1 MNYEK
6 HLYDSTFETEEQL
19 EIRKLA
25 RKFARD
31 KILPLVEKDEESQ
44 TFRPEIIQGLGE
56 LGLTGIPT
64 DEKYGG
70 AGMGYQEYAAAVQE
84 IAAVNASYAVSV
96 CVSGLPQVILQK
108 FGNEKQKQKYI
119 PKLASGEAIGA
130 FALSEAGSGSDVSS
144 LRVSAKKEG
153 DHYILNGTKLW
164 ITQADVAEVM
174 IVMAR
179 TRGEGSKGISAFILD
194 KTMSGIKMGKK
205 EKKMGLNIS
214 HTMEVLFE
222 NVKVPAE
229 NLLGSEG
236 DGMKVAL
243 SALDSGR
250 ITIGAT
256 ALGVARSA
264 IEEAIKHANLREQFG
279 KPVLEFQGVG
289 FMIAD
294 MLTEYH
300 AAKLVVQ
307 KAALLRDQGKEHSLA
322 AAQAKVLATDMCM
335 KVTTDAVQVLG
346 GSGYTQEFPVERFMR
361 ESKVFQ
367 IFEGT
372 NQIQRL
378 VISRALK
385 G

>member
-6 HLYDSTFETEEQL
+6 HLYDSTFETEEQI
-19 EIRKLA
+19 EIRAIA
-25 RKFARD
+25 RKFVRA
-31 KILPLVEKDEESQ
+31 KILPLVEHDEETQ
-44 TFRPEIIQGLGE
+44 TFRSEIIRELGA

-64 DEKYGG
+64 DQTYGG

-84 IAAVNASYAVSV
+84 IASVNASYAVSV

-119 PKLASGEAIGA
+119 PSLASGEAIGA

-144 LRVSAKKEG
+144 LRVSAKKVG
-153 DHYILNGTKLW
+153 NHYLLNGTKLW

-179 TRGEGSKGISAFILD
+179 TGAEGSKGISAFILE
-194 KTMSGIKMGKK
+194 KGMPGIKMGKK

-222 NVKVPAE
+222 NVEVPVE
-229 NLLGSEG
+229 NLLGVEG

-279 KPVLEFQGVG
+279 KPVLDFQGVG
-289 FMIAD
+289 FMLAD
-294 MLTEYH
+294 MITEYH

-307 KAALLRDQGKEHSLA
+307 KAAWLKDQGKEHSLA

-335 KVTTDAVQVLG
+335 KVTTDAVQILG

>member
-6 HLYDSTFETEEQL
+6 HLYDTTFETEAQT
-19 EIRKLA
+19 EIRTLA
-25 RKFARD
+25 RKFARE
-31 KILPLVEKDEESQ
+31 KILPLVEKDEETQ

-64 DEKYGG
+64 EEKYGG
-70 AGMGYQEYAAAVQE
+70 AELGYQEYIAVVQE

-96 CVSGLPQVILQK
+96 CVSGLPQVILQN
-108 FGNEKQKQKYI
+108 FGTETQKQKYI
-119 PKLASGEAIGA
+119 PKLAAGNAIGA
-130 FALSEAGSGSDVSS
+130 FALSEAGAGSDAGS
-144 LRVSAKKEG
+144 LRTNAKKEG
-153 DHYILNGTKLW
+153 NHYILNGTKLW
-164 ITQADVAEVM
+164 ITQADVSEVM

-179 TRGEGSKGISAFILD
+179 TGVDGPKGVSAFILE
-194 KTMSGIKMGKK
+194 KGMPGIKMGKK

-222 NVKVPAE
+222 NVKVPVE
-229 NLLGSEG
+229 NLLGNEG

-264 IEEAIKHANLREQFG
+264 IEEAIKHSNLREQFG
-279 KPVLEFQGVG
+279 KPVLDFQGVG
-289 FMIAD
+289 FMLAD
-294 MLTEYH
+294 MITEYH
-300 AAKLVVQ
+300 AAKLLVQ
-307 KAALLRDQGKEHSLA
+307 KAALLKDQGKEHSIA
-322 AAQAKVLATDMCM
+322 AAQAKVASTDMCM
-335 KVTTDAVQVLG
+335 KITTDAVQVLG

>member
-6 HLYDSTFETEEQL
+6 HLYDTTFETEAQL
-19 EIRKLA
+19 EVRELA

-31 KILPLVEKDEESQ
+31 RILPLVEHDELSQ
-44 TFRPEIIQGLGE
+44 TFRPEIIRELGE

-64 DEKYGG
+64 DEAFGG
-70 AGMGYQEYAAAVQE
+70 MGLGYQEYVAVVQELAAVS
-84 IAAVNASYAVSV
+84 ASYAVSV
-96 CVSGLPQVILQK
+96 CVSGLPQMIIQK
-108 FGNEKQKQKYI
+108 YGTEAQKQKYI
-119 PKLASGEAIGA
+119 PSLASGQAIGA
-130 FALSEAGSGSDVSS
+130 FALSEAGSGSDAGS
-144 LRVSAKKEG
+144 LRTSAVKQG

-164 ITQADVAEVM
+164 ITQADDAEVM
-174 IVMAR
+174 IMMAR
-179 TRGEGSKGISAFILD
+179 TGAEGPKGVSAFILE
-194 KTMSGIKMGKK
+194 KGMPGIKMGKK

-214 HTMEVLFE
+214 HTMEVLLE
-222 NVKVPAE
+222 NVKVPVE
-229 NLLGSEG
+229 NLIGNEG

-250 ITIGAT
+250 ITISAT

-264 IEEAIKHANLREQFG
+264 IEESVKHANLREQFG
-279 KPVLEFQGVG
+279 KAIVEFQGLG
-289 FMIAD
+289 FMLAD
-294 MLTEYH
+294 MINDYH

-307 KAALLRDQGKEHSLA
+307 KAAFLKDQDREHSVA
-322 AAQAKVLATDMCM
+322 AAQAKVISTDMCM

>member
-1 MNYEK
+1 MIK
-6 HLYDSTFETEEQL
+6 HLYDTTFETEAQT
-19 EIRKLA
+19 EIRLLA
-25 RKFARD
+25 RKYAQD
-31 KILPLVEKDEESQ
+31 KILPIVEKDEETQ

-56 LGLTGIPT
+56 LGLCGIPT
-64 DEKYGG
+64 DEIYGG
-70 AGMGYQEYAAAVQE
+70 AGMGYQEYTAVVQE
-84 IAAVNASYAVSV
+84 IAAINASYAVSV

-108 FGNEKQKQKYI
+108 FGNESQKSKYI
-119 PKLASGEAIGA
+119 PKLAAGAAIGA
-130 FALSEAGSGSDVSS
+130 FALSEAGSGSDAGSV
-144 LRVSAKKEG
+144 RTTAKKEG
-153 DHYILNGTKLW
+153 AHYILNGTKLW
-164 ITQADVAEVM
+164 ITQADVSEVI

-179 TRGEGSKGISAFILD
+179 TGGDGPKGVSAFILE
-194 KTMSGIKMGKK
+194 KGMPGIKMGKK

-214 HTMEVLFE
+214 HTMEVLLDQ
-222 NVKVPAE
+222 VKVPAE
-229 NLLGSEG
+229 NLLGNEG

-264 IEEAIKHANLREQFG
+264 IEEAIKHANMREQFG
-279 KPVLEFQGVG
+279 KPIIDFQGLG
-289 FMIAD
+289 FMLAD
-294 MLTEYH
+294 MITEYQ
-300 AAKLVVQ
+300 AAKLMVQ
-307 KAALLRDQGKEHSLA
+307 KAALLKDQGKEHSHA
-322 AAQAKVLATDMCM
+322 AAQAKVFATDMCM

-385 G
+385 V

>member
-6 HLYDSTFETEEQL
+6 HLYDSSFETEAQIEVR
-19 EIRKLA
+19 ELA
-25 RKFARD
+25 RKFARSR
-31 KILPLVEKDEESQ
+31 ILPLVEKDEETQ
-44 TFRPEIIQGLGE
+44 TFRPEIIQELGE

-64 DEKYGG
+64 FEEFGG
-70 AGMGYQEYAAAVQE
+70 MGLGYQEYIAVIQE
-84 IAAVNASYAVSV
+84 IASVNASYAVSI
-96 CVSGLPQVILQK
+96 CVSGLPQMILQK
-108 FGNEKQKQKYI
+108 FGTDAQKNKYI
-119 PKLASGEAIGA
+119 PKLASGQAIGA
-130 FALSEAGSGSDVSS
+130 FALSEAGSGSDAGS
-144 LRVSAKKEG
+144 LRATAVKQG

-164 ITQADVAEVM
+164 ITQADSAEVM
-174 IVMAR
+174 IAMAR
-179 TRGEGSKGISAFILD
+179 TGAEGPKGVSAFILE
-194 KTMSGIKMGKK
+194 KGMPGIKMGKK

-229 NLLGSEG
+229 NLLANEG
-236 DGMKVAL
+236 DGIKIAL

-279 KPVLEFQGVG
+279 KPIVEFQGLG
-289 FMIAD
+289 FMLAD
-294 MLTEYH
+294 MITEYH

-307 KAALLRDQGKEHSLA
+307 KAAMLKDQDREHSIA
-322 AAQAKVLATDMCM
+322 AAQAKVFSTDMCM

-378 VISRALK
+378 VISRAMK

>member
-6 HLYDSTFETEEQL
+6 HLYDSTFETEEQGT
-19 EIRKLA
+19 IRELA
-25 RKFARD
+25 RKFARE
-31 KILPLVEKDEESQ
+31 KILPLVEKDEETQ

-56 LGLTGIPT
+56 MGLTGIPT

-84 IAAVNASYAVSV
+84 IASVNASYAVSV

-108 FGNEKQKQKYI
+108 FGNESQKQKYI
-119 PKLASGEAIGA
+119 PKLAAGSAIGA
-130 FALSEAGSGSDVSS
+130 FALSEAGAGSDASS
-144 LRVSAKKEG
+144 LRCVAKKEG
-153 DHYILNGTKLW
+153 NHYVLNGTKLW

-179 TRGEGSKGISAFILD
+179 TGGDGAKGVSAFILE
-194 KTMSGIKMGKK
+194 KGMPGIKMGKK

-279 KPVLEFQGVG
+279 KPVLDFQGVG
-289 FMIAD
+289 FMLAD
-294 MLTEYH
+294 MINEYH

-307 KAALLRDQGKEHSLA
+307 KAALLKDQGKEHSFA
-322 AAQAKVLATDMCM
+322 AAQAKVFATDMCM
-335 KVTTDAVQVLG
+335 KVTTDAVQILG

>member
-6 HLYDSTFETEEQL
+6 HLYDSSFETEAQMEVR
-19 EIRKLA
+19 ELA

-31 KILPLVEKDEESQ
+31 RIHPIVEHDEETQ
-44 TFRPEIIQGLGE
+44 TFRPEIIQELGE
-56 LGLTGIPT
+56 LGLAGIPT
-64 DEKYGG
+64 LEEFGG
-70 AGMGYQEYAAAVQE
+70 MGLGYQEYIAVVQE
-84 IAAVNASYAVSV
+84 LASVNASYAVSV
-96 CVSGLPQVILQK
+96 CVSGLPQMILQK
-108 FGNEKQKQKYI
+108 FGNDAQKKKYI
-119 PKLASGEAIGA
+119 SKLASGQSIGA
-130 FALSEAGSGSDVSS
+130 FALSEAGSGSDAGS
-144 LRVSAKKEG
+144 LRATAVKQG
-153 DHYILNGTKLW
+153 DHYLLNGTKLW
-164 ITQADVAEVM
+164 ITQADSADVM
-174 IVMAR
+174 IMMAR
-179 TRGEGSKGISAFILD
+179 TSDEGSKGVSAFILE
-194 KTMSGIKMGKK
+194 KGMPGIKMGKK

-214 HTMEVLFE
+214 HTMEVLLE
-222 NVKVPAE
+222 NVKVPVE
-229 NLLGSEG
+229 NLLGREG
-236 DGMKVAL
+236 DGIKIAL

-279 KPVLEFQGVG
+279 KPVIEFQGLG

-294 MLTEYH
+294 MITEYH

-307 KAALLRDQGKEHSLA
+307 KAAMLKDQDREHSIA
-322 AAQAKVLATDMCM
+322 AAQAKVFATDMCM

>member
-6 HLYDSTFETEEQL
+6 HLYDSSFETEAQMEVR
-19 EIRKLA
+19 ELA

-31 KILPLVEKDEESQ
+31 RIHPIVEHDEETQ
-44 TFRPEIIQGLGE
+44 TFRPEIIQELGE
-56 LGLTGIPT
+56 LGLAGIPT
-64 DEKYGG
+64 LEEFGG
-70 AGMGYQEYAAAVQE
+70 MGLGYQEYIAVVQE
-84 IAAVNASYAVSV
+84 LASVNASYAVSV
-96 CVSGLPQVILQK
+96 CVSGLPQMILQK
-108 FGNEKQKQKYI
+108 FGNDAQKKKYI
-119 PKLASGEAIGA
+119 SKLASGQSIGA
-130 FALSEAGSGSDVSS
+130 FALSEAGSGSDAGS
-144 LRVSAKKEG
+144 LRATAVKQG
-153 DHYILNGTKLW
+153 DHYLLNGTKLW
-164 ITQADVAEVM
+164 ITQADSADVM
-174 IVMAR
+174 IMMAR
-179 TRGEGSKGISAFILD
+179 TSDEGSKGVSAFILE
-194 KTMSGIKMGKK
+194 KGMPGIKMGKK

-214 HTMEVLFE
+214 HTMEVLLE

-229 NLLGSEG
+229 NLLGREG
-236 DGMKVAL
+236 DGIKIAL

-279 KPVLEFQGVG
+279 KPVIEFQGLG

-294 MLTEYH
+294 MITEYH

-307 KAALLRDQGKEHSLA
+307 KAAMLKDQDREHSIA
-322 AAQAKVLATDMCM
+322 AAQAKVFATDMCM

>member
-6 HLYDSTFETEEQL
+6 HLYDSTFETEAQM
-19 EIRKLA
+19 EIRSLT
-25 RKFARD
+25 RKYARD
-31 KILPLVEKDEESQ
+31 KILPLVEKDEETQ

-70 AGMGYQEYAAAVQE
+70 AGMGYQEYTAAVQE
-84 IAAVNASYAVSV
+84 IAAVSASYAVSV

-108 FGNEKQKQKYI
+108 FGNESQKSKYI
-119 PKLASGEAIGA
+119 PRLAAGSAIGA
-130 FALSEAGSGSDVSS
+130 FALSEAGSGSDAGSV
-144 LRVSAKKEG
+144 RTSAKKNG

-164 ITQADVAEVM
+164 ITQADVSEV
-174 IVMAR
+174 IILMAR
-179 TRGEGSKGISAFILD
+179 TGEEGPKGVSAFILE
-194 KTMSGIKMGKK
+194 KGMPGIKMGKK

-214 HTMEVLFE
+214 HTMEVLLE
-222 NVKVPAE
+222 NVKVPVE
-229 NLLGSEG
+229 NLLGNEG

-279 KPVLEFQGVG
+279 KPIVDFQGLG
-289 FMIAD
+289 FILAD
-294 MLTEYH
+294 MITEYN

-307 KAALLRDQGKEHSLA
+307 KAAWLKDQGKDHSVA
-322 AAQAKVLATDMCM
+322 AAQAKVFATDMCM

>member
-6 HLYDSTFETEEQL
+6 HLYDSTFETEEQM
-19 EIRKLA
+19 EIRTLA
-25 RKFARD
+25 RKYARE
-31 KILPLVEKDEESQ
+31 KILPHVEKDEESQ
-44 TFRPEIIQGLGE
+44 TFRPEIIRGLGE

-64 DEKYGG
+64 AEKYGG
-70 AGMGYQEYAAAVQE
+70 AGLGYQEYTAAVQE

-96 CVSGLPQVILQK
+96 CVSGLPQVILSA
-108 FGNEKQKQKYI
+108 FGNDTQKQKYI
-119 PKLASGEAIGA
+119 PKLASGEWIGA
-130 FALSEAGSGSDVSS
+130 FALSEAGSGSDASS
-144 LRVSAKKEG
+144 LRCAATKEG
-153 DHYILNGTKLW
+153 NHYLLNGTKLW
-164 ITQADVAEVM
+164 ITQADVANVM

-179 TRGEGSKGISAFILD
+179 TGGEGSKGVSAFILE
-194 KTMSGIKMGKK
+194 KGMPGIKMGKK

-222 NVKVPAE
+222 NVKVPVE

-250 ITIGAT
+250 ITISAT

-264 IEEAIKHANLREQFG
+264 IEEAIKHANMREQFG
-279 KPVLEFQGVG
+279 KPVLDFQGVG
-289 FMIAD
+289 FMLAD
-294 MLTEYH
+294 MITEYH
-300 AAKLVVQ
+300 AAKLIVQ
-307 KAALLRDQGKEHSLA
+307 KAALLKDQGKEHSLA
-322 AAQAKVLATDMCM
+322 AAEAKVFSTDMCM

>member
-6 HLYDSTFETEEQL
+6 HLYDSTFETDAQL
-19 EIRKLA
+19 EIREIT
-25 RKFARD
+25 RKYVRS
-31 KILPLVEKDEESQ
+31 KILPFVEKDEETQ
-44 TFRPEIIQGLGE
+44 TFRSEIIQGLGE

-70 AGMGYQEYAAAVQE
+70 AGLGYQEYTAAVQE
-84 IAAVNASYAVSV
+84 IAAINASYAVSV
-96 CVSGLPQVILQK
+96 CVSGLPQVILQN
-108 FGNEKQKQKYI
+108 FGNESQKQKYI
-119 PKLASGEAIGA
+119 PQLAAGTSIGA

-144 LRVSAKKEG
+144 LRVSAKKDG
-153 DHYILNGTKLW
+153 AHYTLNGTKLW

-179 TRGEGSKGISAFILD
+179 TGGEGSKGISAFILD
-194 KTMSGIKMGKK
+194 KNMAGIKMGKK

-222 NVKVPAE
+222 NVKVPVE
-229 NLLGSEG
+229 NLLGNEG

-279 KPVLEFQGVG
+279 KPVLDFQGVG
-289 FMIAD
+289 FMLAD
-294 MLTEYH
+294 MINDYH
-300 AAKLVVQ
+300 SAKLMVQ
-307 KAALLRDQGKEHSLA
+307 KAALLKDQGKEHSFA
-322 AAQAKVLATDMCM
+322 AAQAKVIATDMCM

>member
-1 MNYEK
+1 M
-6 HLYDSTFETEEQL
+6 
-19 EIRKLA
+19 
-25 RKFARD
+25 
-31 KILPLVEKDEESQ
+31 
-44 TFRPEIIQGLGE
+44 
-56 LGLTGIPT
+56 
-64 DEKYGG
+64 
-70 AGMGYQEYAAAVQE
+70 
-84 IAAVNASYAVSV
+84 
-96 CVSGLPQVILQK
+96 ILQK
-108 FGNEKQKQKYI
+108 FGTAEQKQKYI
-119 PKLASGEAIGA
+119 PSLASGQAIGA
-130 FALSEAGSGSDVSS
+130 FALSEAGSGSDAGS
-144 LRVSAKKEG
+144 LRTTAKKEG

-164 ITQADVAEVM
+164 ITQADDAEVM
-174 IVMAR
+174 IMMAR
-179 TRGEGSKGISAFILD
+179 TGVDGAKGVSAFILE
-194 KTMSGIKMGKK
+194 KGMPGIKMGKK

-214 HTMEVLFE
+214 HTMEVLLE
-222 NVKVPAE
+222 NVKVPAA
-229 NLLGSEG
+229 NLLGAEG

-264 IEEAIKHANLREQFG
+264 IEESIKHANLREQFG
-279 KPVLEFQGVG
+279 KPVLDFQGLG
-289 FMIAD
+289 FMLAD
-294 MLTEYH
+294 MITDYH

-307 KAALLRDQGKEHSLA
+307 KAAYLKDQDLEHSIA
-322 AAQAKVLATDMCM
+322 AAQAKVFSTDMCM

-372 NQIQRL
+372 NQIQRI